1 MFSNGLLIA
10 EMLATAPSTDS
21 KTSISNDSRNEM
33 EIRGTNPENSEYIKD
48 HVIISLAI
56 LALILLALYIALTVQ
71 QRSKIPRA
79 SITN

>member
-10 EMLATAPSTDS
+10 EMLATAPSIDS

-71 QRSKIPRA
+71 QRSKIPQA